1 MHCTWAWEE
10 ATLFW
15 LPSTFL
21 LSSSEGCP
29 QSSKS
34 VSLGSWLISQKLP
47 SELVMLFARILSP
60 SLKQQLSPTQLQTE
74 KPSWEPRATGVQRVG
89 KQHKNSS
96 SGSTSTVCPTS
107 ISSVQKEQQ
116 TLSIKQRKLPEWKSP
131 TDLIWRQPTID
142 KGPVHKAARF
152 VSSTAPLPG
161 AAWTT
166 RQCVLLAWR
175 CYQGLAATSQL
186 SLYRA
191 RSFWALYCLSARFC

>member
-1 MHCTWAWEE
+1 MGRGD
-10 ATLFW
+10 
-15 LPSTFL
+15 TFL
-21 LSSSEGCP
+21 AAVNIFAQFLRRTSAELQISEFGELADLSATAFR
-29 QSSKS
+29 
-34 VSLGSWLISQKLP
+34 KL
-47 SELVMLFARILSP
+47 SMSFARSCLLLWNNSCHQRSFRQKNPVESP
-60 SLKQQLSPTQLQTE
+60 
-74 KPSWEPRATGVQRVG
+74 EPQEFRKLE

-96 SGSTSTVCPTS
+96 SGSTSTICPTS

-166 RQCVLLAWR
+166 RQHILLARR
-175 CYQGLAATSQL
+175 CYRGLEATSQL

-191 RSFWALYCLSARFC
+191 RSFWALYSLSAQFC